1 MVPQDGRGPGALG
14 RRSNPGWQSGSRTWC
29 CRGCGVGHKCFSDL
43 IPGQETVY
51 VMWDGQKEG
60 GKKKDLITGAAY
72 IPSPGRCFAA
82 TLGIWIGP
90 SLGLGSSPE
99 RSLFPAVRLLFC
111 FVFFF

>member
-29 CRGCGVGHKCFSDL
+29 CRGCSVGHKCFSDL

-60 GKKKDLITGAAY
+60 GKKKKILSREPRI
-72 IPSPGRCFAA
+72 CQV
-82 TLGIWIGP
+82 
-90 SLGLGSSPE
+90 
-99 RSLFPAVRLLFC
+99 PADFLLLLL
-111 FVFFF
+111 VFG